1 VYVYFVL
8 FSFIIKHLD
17 ARTIKITSPP
27 GEVIKPN
34 SFKLVEDEGM
44 PTHGRSFIKGRL
56 YIKFEVGPSA
66 VLQPRCMPTFHGENW
81 VGLAFVVAGD
91 TCHGCAVWFQQLV
104 DCCLPQQ
111 LLLIAA
117 VFFVLSRAA

>member
-56 YIKFEVGPSA
+56 YIKFEVGPLSSA
-66 VLQPRCMPTFHGENW
+66 ATSVYADFPWCKLGRASF
-81 VGLAFVVAGD
+81 
-91 TCHGCAVWFQQLV
+91 
-104 DCCLPQQ
+104 CC
-111 LLLIAA
+111 
-117 VFFVLSRAA
+117 RR